1 MEALLSLTF
10 VGTSP
15 LLMKMKSGATGMF
28 WKSFFRAL
36 MRVLGFFFFSFF
48 LFSSFESKF
57 LIFKPNFRVSS
68 RYFQVLSQRF
78 RVSRRHFQVSSQI
91 FKYSVKVSKFQ
102 VKILLFESITYFKIP
117 SRMFTFIRVKISK
130 FRI

>member
-28 WKSFFRAL
+28 WKSFYRAL
-36 MRVLGFFFFSFF
+36 MRVLGFFFFFF

-57 LIFKPNFRVSS
+57 LIFEPNFE
-68 RYFQVLSQRF
+68 FQVG
-78 RVSRRHFQVSSQI
+78 
-91 FKYSVKVSKFQ
+91 
-102 VKILLFESITYFKIP
+102 
-117 SRMFTFIRVKISK
+117 ISK
-130 FRI
+130 F